1 MAKLTKQQAKL
12 HQQACDLLT
21 KEVLSQDDK
30 FFVLENWQE
39 SASHINT
46 VAGAFFTPLELAMD
60 FAIEA
65 HEGRVIDLC
74 AGIGMLSFAM
84 RQRNVY
90 NAQPLDITCVEIN
103 PDYVAVGKKI
113 MPEATWIEASVLDVL
128 DLNLGHFDFAVSNP
142 PFGAVKRPDGKKSPR
157 YTGADFEF
165 HVIDL
170 ASHLASFGVFILPQ
184 MSAGFDYS
192 GKRAYRRHTSGKAFD
207 FQKKTGLVFQ
217 SGCGVDTDFY
227 KSAWRGVSPI
237 CEIVCV
243 DFEEKEVEAIAEL
256 SPAPIEPKPIPTPIQ
271 APASGQLNLFGDAA

>member
-12 HQQACDLLT
+12 HQHACDLLA
-21 KEVLSQDDK
+21 KDVLTEDDK
-30 FFVLENWQE
+30 SFVLENWQE

-84 RQRNVY
+84 RQRNIY
-90 NAQPLDITCVEIN
+90 NTPPLDITCVEIN

-128 DLNLGHFDFAVSNP
+128 DMGLGHFDFAVSNP
-142 PFGAVKRPDGKKSPR
+142 PFGNVKRPDGKKSPR
-157 YTGADFEF
+157 YTGGDFEF

-184 MSAGFDYS
+184 MSAGFNYS
-192 GKRAYRRHTSGKAFD
+192 GKPQYSRQTSGKAFD
-207 FQKKTGLVFQ
+207 FQEKTGLVFQ
-217 SGCGVDTDFY
+217 SGCGVDTEFY

-243 DFEEKEVEAIAEL
+243 DFEEKHVEEVSAPIATEAATPRQALPAPAIA
-256 SPAPIEPKPIPTPIQ
+256 
-271 APASGQLNLFGDAA
+271 GQLNLFGDAA